1 MIPNVAVDF
10 LRNHPLLRGIPDAE
24 LRNVINAIKLVSLE
38 DGQRLLMEESTSKD
52 CFIIWQ
58 GKVQVTSVNL
68 VGKAL
73 LLAELGPGELVGE
86 IGLIRNVQRS
96 ASVTAIGP
104 VKALRLDRP
113 SFEYL
118 ANLSPLFYES
128 VLVNIRIRMI
138 HSMLRKATI
147 WSVIP
152 DAELRGLAE
161 ITTIKKITKGEE
173 IIVEGA
179 VMDQFHMISSGSIEL
194 RGQKRRK
201 TVLRE
206 GDFYGETELLTDT
219 ASSHTLIAV
228 EDSEL
233 LIMGKLEFLT
243 ILDYYAPVR
252 QQLIEFLNLRT
263 PHLMEKVTI
272 AFGEE
277 SVARDNESVPKA
289 KDKWME
295 QLLWLVGGFLVLSF
309 LALFLHSQ
317 WWKIS
322 ALIVGGVVGPVAF
335 VAFVRSQQLIGFRQM
350 RLGLVFVSTAIVA
363 IPLAWYLERIWLF
376 EVKENSFDFSQLYV
390 PLSVALIEETAK
402 LLICVMLLRMRKIQ
416 FLMDAVVFGAAA
428 GMGFAAV
435 ESIIYGWVHIDEAS
449 SLGML
454 AVLWIRALLSPFG
467 HGTWTAIA
475 TVGIWYASSIHKD
488 SNLGNGNSWTRWRR
502 AIGMFL
508 AAVVMHAL
516 WNYHFESGLI
526 KAGAMTV
533 VGFMGLYLLFSLI
546 RRGRREEF
554 HALNLLNPTTHEAIR
569 HDDQVKP
576 MTQELYCEGCGS
588 MSPQGTRY
596 CARCGQALRIK

>member
-1 MIPNVAVDF
+1 MIPSAAVDF
-10 LRNHPLLRGIPDAE
+10 LRDHPLLRGIPDNE
-24 LRNVINAIKLVSLE
+24 LRNVINAIKLMSLE

-104 VKALRLDRP
+104 VKALRLDRS

-118 ANLSPLFYES
+118 ASLSPLFYES

-161 ITTIKKITKGEE
+161 ITTIKKVTKGEE
-173 IIVEGA
+173 IIAEGTD
-179 VMDQFHMISSGSIEL
+179 VDQFLMISSGSIEL
-194 RGQKRRK
+194 CSRKRRK
-201 TVLRE
+201 TILRE

-219 ASSHTLIAV
+219 VSSHTLIAV

-252 QQLIEFLNLRT
+252 QQLIEVLNIRT
-263 PHLMEKVTI
+263 PHMLEKVTI
-272 AFGEE
+272 AIGGESIVE
-277 SVARDNESVPKA
+277 DNKSLPKA

-317 WWKIS
+317 WWKIA

-335 VAFVRSQQLIGFRQM
+335 VAFMRSQQLVGFRQR

-376 EVKENSFDFSQLYV
+376 EVKANSSDFSQLYV

-402 LLICVMLLRMRKIQ
+402 LLVCVMLVRTRKIH

-435 ESIIYGWVHIDEAS
+435 ESIIYGWVHIDDAS

-454 AVLWIRALLSPFG
+454 AVLWMRALLSPFG

-475 TVGIWYASSIHKD
+475 TVGIWYASSVHKNSSLGD
-488 SNLGNGNSWTRWRR
+488 SKPWTKGRR
-502 AIGMFL
+502 AMEMFL

-516 WNYHFESGLI
+516 WNYHFESGLM
-526 KAGAMTV
+526 KAGAMAV
-533 VGFMGLYLLFSLI
+533 VGFVGLYILFSLI
-546 RRGRREEF
+546 RRGRKEEF
-554 HALNLLNPTTHEAIR
+554 HALNMLNPTTHEAIR
-569 HDDQVKP
+569 HDDQVKLK
-576 MTQELYCEGCGS
+576 TQELFCEGCGS

-596 CARCGQALRIK
+596 CARCGQALRVK

>member
-1 MIPNVAVDF
+1 MISKAAVDF
-10 LRNHPLLRGIPDAE
+10 LRDHPFLRGIPDDE
-24 LRNVINAIKLVSLE
+24 LQNVINAITLVSLE
-38 DGQRLLMEESTSKD
+38 DGQRLLMEASTSKD
-52 CFIIWQ
+52 CFILWQ

-68 VGKAL
+68 VGKTL

-86 IGLIRNVQRS
+86 MGLIRNEQRS

-113 SFEYL
+113 SFQYL

-161 ITTIKKITKGEE
+161 ITTIKKVTKGEE

-179 VMDQFHMISSGSIEL
+179 VIDHFFMINSGSIEL

-219 ASSHTLIAV
+219 AASHALIAV

-252 QQLIEFLNLRT
+252 QQLIKVLNIRT
-263 PHLMEKVTI
+263 PHLLEKVTI
-272 AFGEE
+272 AIGEE
-277 SVARDNESVPKA
+277 SIAEDKESLPKT
-289 KDKWME
+289 KDKWID
-295 QLLWLVGGFLVLSF
+295 QLLWLVGGFLVVSF

-317 WWKIS
+317 WWKI
-322 ALIVGGVVGPVAF
+322 ATLIVGGVVGPAAF
-335 VAFVRSQQLIGFRQM
+335 VAFVRSQQLIGFRQR
-350 RLGLVFVSTAIVA
+350 RLVLVFVSTAVVA

-376 EVKENSFDFSQLYV
+376 EVKANSFDFSQLYV

-402 LLICVMLLRMRKIQ
+402 LLICVMLVRTRKIQ

-435 ESIIYGWVHIDEAS
+435 ESIIYGWVHLDEAS
-449 SLGML
+449 SIGML
-454 AVLWIRALLSPFG
+454 TVLWMRALLSPFG

-475 TVGIWYASSIHKD
+475 TVGIWYASSMHKN
-488 SNLGNGNSWTRWRR
+488 SSLGDVKPWTRWRR
-502 AIGMFL
+502 AIEMFL
-508 AAVVMHAL
+508 VVVVMHAL
-516 WNYHFESGLI
+516 WNYHFESGLM
-526 KAGAMTV
+526 KAGVMAV
-533 VGFMGLYLLFSLI
+533 VGIMGLFLLFLLI

-554 HALNLLNPTTHEAIR
+554 HALNMLNPTMNEAIR
-569 HDDQVKP
+569 HDEQVKP
-576 MTQELYCEGCGS
+576 MMQELYCEGCGS
-588 MSPQGTRY
+588 MSPPGTRY
-596 CARCGQALRIK
+596 CTRCSQALRIK

>member
-1 MIPNVAVDF
+1 MISKAAVDF
-10 LRNHPLLRGIPDAE
+10 LRDHPLLRGIPDDE
-24 LRNVINAIKLVSLE
+24 LQNVINAITLVSLE
-38 DGQRLLMEESTSKD
+38 DGQRLLMEASTSKD
-52 CFIIWQ
+52 CFILWQ

-68 VGKAL
+68 VGKTL

-86 IGLIRNVQRS
+86 MGLIRNEQRS

-161 ITTIKKITKGEE
+161 ITTIKKVTKGEE

-179 VMDQFHMISSGSIEL
+179 VIDHFFMINSGSIEL

-219 ASSHTLIAV
+219 AASHTLIAV

-252 QQLIEFLNLRT
+252 QQLIKVLNIRT
-263 PHLMEKVTI
+263 PHLLEKVTI
-272 AFGEE
+272 AIGEE
-277 SVARDNESVPKA
+277 SIAEDKESLPKT
-289 KDKWME
+289 KDKWID
-295 QLLWLVGGFLVLSF
+295 QLLWLVGGFLVVSF

-317 WWKIS
+317 WWKI
-322 ALIVGGVVGPVAF
+322 ATLIVGGVVGPAAF
-335 VAFVRSQQLIGFRQM
+335 VAFVRSQQLIGFRQR
-350 RLGLVFVSTAIVA
+350 RLVIVFVSTAVVA

-376 EVKENSFDFSQLYV
+376 EVKANSFDFSQLYV

-402 LLICVMLLRMRKIQ
+402 LLICVMLVRTRKIQ

-435 ESIIYGWVHIDEAS
+435 ESIIYGWVHLDEAS
-449 SLGML
+449 SIGML
-454 AVLWIRALLSPFG
+454 TVLWMRALLSPFG

-475 TVGIWYASSIHKD
+475 TVGIWYASSMHKN
-488 SNLGNGNSWTRWRR
+488 SSLGDVKPWTRWRR
-502 AIGMFL
+502 AIEMFL
-508 AAVVMHAL
+508 VVIVMHAL
-516 WNYHFESGLI
+516 WNYHFESGLM
-526 KAGAMTV
+526 KAGVMAV
-533 VGFMGLYLLFSLI
+533 VGIMGLFLLFLLI

-554 HALNLLNPTTHEAIR
+554 HALNMLNPTMYEAIR
-569 HDDQVKP
+569 HDEQVKP
-576 MTQELYCEGCGS
+576 MTQELYCKGCGS
-588 MSPQGTRY
+588 MSPPGTRY
-596 CARCGQALRIK
+596 CTRCSQALRIK